1 MKTVNVE
8 IVLNSESHISKTSI
22 ISIAQHYLESIN
34 VRGNTVIS
42 KFDNDLHPILHS
54 EAKAIIIEEIP
65 GFDGFINFAHCVIK
79 WHIYTLDLNGP
90 MNQIEEGDEEGQLN
104 IATHL
109 MLPSAD
115 IYNLWENLYY
125 DNNIKQNLLKYAQ
138 TMMEFSDR
146 GVDTNVVNCNR
157 VILLHGPPGTGKT
170 SLCKALAQKLA
181 IRMQERYSSG
191 VLIEINSHSLFSKWF
206 SEVCL
211 YFLLSTTIYSLFTEW

>member
-125 DNNIKQNLLKYAQ
+125 DNNIKQNVTLR
-138 TMMEFSDR
+138 SDSTC
-146 GVDTNVVNCNR
+146 VNYNFVVTKICSNDDGIFGSR
-157 VILLHGPPGTGKT
+157 RRHKRRQL
-170 SLCKALAQKLA
+170 
-181 IRMQERYSSG
+181 
-191 VLIEINSHSLFSKWF
+191 
-206 SEVCL
+206 
-211 YFLLSTTIYSLFTEW
+211 